1 MKSQQAKYSFSG
13 GVMTPR
19 LSMRADIQQF
29 ESSQEWN
36 RNWIVTPQGGVIF
49 RQGFE
54 YLNETAQGRIFQ
66 FHQGG
71 NESDIIIEVAGN
83 TIKFW
88 GDQSITDQAYADILL
103 DFTYP
108 TTADI
113 YFVNQERYAILVHP
127 AVPPLYLELV
137 NGQFTAE
144 LLSATNIPDYD
155 FKDSNSP
162 ASATNLDDTYTL
174 DWSAAWAGTSKKW
187 YLTYDGVRMSSPDER
202 QYSTDP
208 TGMVGKLNAA
218 LLSIPQLNQ
227 SPDTSYASTWVD
239 ALQMT
244 INIIGPGSGKELLI
258 VREDPLDTETYVDVT
273 RAELDSVVYEKAW
286 SYPTYV
292 LHGSNYYQCLLPHTA
307 ETGVNEPP
315 ASAFWTDLGTTKPST
330 FDWQY
335 FDNETQVS
343 ANVWANGV
351 TYAPGGRGFPRVCCF
366 HQQRLI
372 LAGTPSA
379 TTALWGSGLNDY
391 KNFKGGA
398 ESDDPFAFTLDTSDT
413 PAIKWM
419 TSQIQLMVGTSA
431 GDWRVYAEVTLGPG
445 DVVAQKQNNARSYS
459 TLPVSVNVN
468 VLYIEQGNTKIRGT
482 TYSDELNSFSST
494 DLTIMAENLF
504 HPGIKRLALLQNPE
518 TLIVALRN
526 DGKLCALTYGDNIGA
541 WTELETQGFIHDIAS
556 YYSTETNEDELWVQ
570 TSYNYDPQGPAIID
584 WGLERM
590 PYPSRTYTPYQATV
604 GPFTLFSESL
614 TEQGVVCM
622 DSWTRGTLAAGNNV
636 ISGLEHLEGKE
647 VGCTVDDAWTGLY
660 TVTGGIIQLD
670 DIQLSAT
677 ETYAGQYA
685 VGLMYEGNLKT
696 FETAG
701 GNPRGTGL
709 GTTRRW
715 NKIYARTL
723 DSALPIINGT
733 RPPDREPQELMG
745 IADVIQ
751 VGLHDSDVRT
761 LGWDQGAITIV
772 QDRPYPTHV
781 LGFFGEFSSENI

>member
-1 MKSQQAKYSFSG
+1 MKSQYPRFSFSS
-13 GVMTPR
+13 GVMSPR

-29 ESSQEWN
+29 ESAQEYN

-54 YLNETAQGRIFQ
+54 YLNEAAQGRIFQ

-71 NESDIIIEVAGN
+71 NESDILIEVSGGI
-83 TIKFW
+83 IKFW
-88 GDQSITDQAYADILL
+88 GDSSITDQAYNDIIL
-103 DFTYP
+103 DFPYP
-108 TTADI
+108 TNDDI

-144 LLSATNIPDYD
+144 LLSSTNIPDYD
-155 FKDSNSP
+155 FKDGNSP
-162 ASATNLDDTYTL
+162 GTALNLDDTYTL
-174 DWSAAWAGTSKKW
+174 TWTPNWATTDKKW

-202 QYSTDP
+202 EYSTVGS
-208 TGMVGKLNAA
+208 GMETKLNKA
-218 LLSIPQLNQ
+218 LLSIPELNQ
-227 SPDTSYASTWVD
+227 SPDTSYAATWVSE
-239 ALQMT
+239 LVMT
-244 INIIGPGSGKELLI
+244 INIIGPGAGKELKI
-258 VREDPLDTETYVDVT
+258 ERTRDDPDWYVEVT
-273 RAELDSVVYEKAW
+273 RANVLSVVYEKAW

-292 LHGSNYYQCLLPHTA
+292 LHGGIYYQCILPHSA
-307 ETGVNEPP
+307 ETGTNEPP
-315 ASAFWTDLGTTKPST
+315 NATYWTALAEKPAT

-335 FDNETQVS
+335 FDNETQLS
-343 ANVWANGV
+343 ENDWLNGV
-351 TYAPGGRGFPRVCCF
+351 TYYPGGRGFPRVCCF

-379 TTALWGSGLNDY
+379 TTALWGSGLNNY

-419 TSQIQLMVGTSA
+419 TSQIQLMIGTSA
-431 GDWRVYAEVTLGPG
+431 GDWRVFAEVTLGPG
-445 DVVAQKQNNARSYS
+445 DILAQKQNNARSYN

-504 HPGIKRLALLQNPE
+504 HEGIKRLALLQNPE

-541 WTELETQGFIHDIAS
+541 WTELQTDGFIHDIAA
-556 YYSTETNEDELWVQ
+556 YYSTVTNEDELWVQ
-570 TSYNYDPQGPAIID
+570 IDYDYDPMGPD
-584 WGLERM
+584 PEPTWKLERM
-590 PYPSRTYTPYQATV
+590 PYPSRTYTPYSIPPGIFVT
-604 GPFTLFSESL
+604 PTESL
-614 TEQGVVCM
+614 TQQGVICM
-622 DSWTRGTLAAGNNV
+622 DSWVRGTLVVGTNI
-636 ISGLEHLEGKE
+636 ISGLDHLEGKE
-647 VGCTVDDAWTGLY
+647 VGCTVNDAWAGLY
-660 TVTGGIIQLD
+660 TVTGGIIQLA

-677 ETYAGQYA
+677 ETYAGEYA

-696 FETAG
+696 YESAG
-701 GNPRGTGL
+701 GYQRGTGL

-715 NKIYARTL
+715 NKLYCRTL

-733 RPPDREPQELMG
+733 LPPDRDPQALMG

-751 VGLHDSDVRT
+751 VGLLDSDVRT

-772 QDRPYPTHV
+772 QDRPYPTHI
-781 LGFFGEFSSENI
+781 LGFFGEFNANNI